1 MSAPDASDLLTGNG
15 ARGSGNGAS
24 NERYRAPVS
33 RSDVALMKIMWERVG
48 WPEPDESITE
58 IPRKPSGR
66 TEEQR
71 RRPRIVPPG
80 RNDALLYYSPSN
92 TSKLPSSNY
101 LLHKYDLRQVLLGAA
116 LDEGI
121 REMALA
127 HQDDKDELNR
137 LAWLAQQR
145 AKSELNAQRGTA
157 RHKVAEKLDFGID
170 VGTLDRVLHADMKAY
185 RGATQDLDMVLG
197 EMFVVDDEHRMGGS
211 FDRVVYYHATGRYYI
226 ADLKPPESGFGQ
238 DEHAI
243 QFAIYS
249 RCLLYNWNLAEV
261 MLRSNQRK
269 ELKTT
274 QLRAE
279 LPQPLD
285 QERAIVIYV
294 PRGGIGR
301 AHVAW
306 VNIAAGWE
314 GFQHAQWMRHWQRQE
329 TREGLIV
336 PFTPKAKPVH
346 IDVAP
351 APADTAQPAP
361 TEQPASTEQPAADP
375 APADTAAPEQPA
387 PTAPPEQAPPAVE
400 RPKAVAAPHREH
412 LRDGRPIT
420 DVALPGMVA
429 GVDPDSDDPLDQ
441 VEPDHPVSKITHGLR
456 SAHTLD
462 DLKAVW
468 AQYGKTKHWQ
478 PRHLEL
484 YRTRRIEITGQPLPE
499 RIKA

>member
-1 MSAPDASDLLTGNG
+1 
-15 ARGSGNGAS
+15 
-24 NERYRAPVS
+24 
-33 RSDVALMKIMWERVG
+33 
-48 WPEPDESITE
+48 
-58 IPRKPSGR
+58 
-66 TEEQR
+66 
-71 RRPRIVPPG
+71 
-80 RNDALLYYSPSN
+80 
-92 TSKLPSSNY
+92 
-101 LLHKYDLRQVLLGAA
+101 
-116 LDEGI
+116 
-121 REMALA
+121 
-127 HQDDKDELNR
+127 
-137 LAWLAQQR
+137 
-145 AKSELNAQRGTA
+145 
-157 RHKVAEKLDFGID
+157 
-170 VGTLDRVLHADMKAY
+170 
-185 RGATQDLDMVLG
+185 
-197 EMFVVDDEHRMGGS
+197 
-211 FDRVVYYHATGRYYI
+211 
-226 ADLKPPESGFGQ
+226 
-238 DEHAI
+238 
-243 QFAIYS
+243 
-249 RCLLYNWNLAEV
+249 
-261 MLRSNQRK
+261 
-269 ELKTT
+269 
-274 QLRAE
+274 
-279 LPQPLD
+279 
-285 QERAIVIYV
+285 
-294 PRGGIGR
+294 
-301 AHVAW
+301 

-412 LRDGRPIT
+412 LRDGRPVT
-420 DVALPGMVA
+420 EVLLPGMVA